1 MSGLEPLAGYTVGIT
16 STRRRAEL
24 SVSFQRAGARVFAAP
39 AVRIVEPAGDS
50 RVLAATR
57 RLLAAPPDLVVIT
70 TARGLQGWLRA
81 AAGRGLAG
89 RLTQMLAALPL
100 VARAPAARDAVTAA
114 GLTVAWSPDTD
125 SVADTVQHLQ
135 TQYELRGKRVAV
147 QLHGEPLPDIV
158 EALQKGGAEVIEIPV
173 YRWTL
178 PTDSAP
184 LRRLVE
190 TVADLG
196 LDAVT
201 FTSASAA
208 ASFLQMAQTLDRG
221 PRVRDVLRG
230 EVLAACIGPVTAAP
244 LQREWVP
251 VSQPPQPR
259 LDALVA
265 EVISEVPRLRGRIV
279 EATGH
284 RLDVRG
290 HLVVVDDRLIPL
302 GSATM
307 ALLRELARDPGH
319 VVSRARLLEVLPGDG
334 VDGHAVDV
342 AIARLRSALG
352 DARIVHT
359 VIKRGY
365 RLNLTP

>member
-1 MSGLEPLAGYTVGIT
+1 
-16 STRRRAEL
+16 
-24 SVSFQRAGARVFAAP
+24 
-39 AVRIVEPAGDS
+39 
-50 RVLAATR
+50 
-57 RLLAAPPDLVVIT
+57 
-70 TARGLQGWLRA
+70 
-81 AAGRGLAG
+81 
-89 RLTQMLAALPL
+89 
-100 VARAPAARDAVTAA
+100 
-114 GLTVAWSPDTD
+114 
-125 SVADTVQHLQ
+125 
-135 TQYELRGKRVAV
+135 
-147 QLHGEPLPDIV
+147 
-158 EALQKGGAEVIEIPV
+158 
-173 YRWTL
+173 
-178 PTDSAP
+178 
-184 LRRLVE
+184 
-190 TVADLG
+190 
-196 LDAVT
+196 
-201 FTSASAA
+201 
-208 ASFLQMAQTLDRG
+208 
-221 PRVRDVLRG
+221 
-230 EVLAACIGPVTAAP
+230 
-244 LQREWVP
+244 